1 MISGSAFFFMSC
13 DDDDDN
19 KFIPESAVTQAFDIK
34 YPDASR
40 VHWENESG
48 YSKADFHTEGYEA
61 EAWFDRQGNWLL
73 TETDLTYDRLPAAIR
88 SSFESSEYA
97 NWRVDDVDKIER
109 PDTETIYVLDIERGE
124 AEMNLH
130 YSEDGYLIN
139 ERTDG
144 SQDEIHRPSTTPNTI
159 KELIQ
164 EMYPGA
170 TLFEIDKEYNGT
182 EVDILHERIHK
193 EVWLDTDNQWVL
205 TRWEIRS
212 SSLPDVVM
220 SAFRSSEY
228 ASYRIDDLH
237 VVERPDGI
245 FYEFELEWR
254 DRDLTILF
262 GEDGTL
268 VSPAY

>member
-19 KFIPESAVTQAFDIK
+19 KFVPESAVTQAFDIK
-34 YPDASR
+34 
-40 VHWENESG
+40 
-48 YSKADFHTEGYEA
+48 
-61 EAWFDRQGNWLL
+61 
-73 TETDLTYDRLPAAIR
+73 
-88 SSFESSEYA
+88 
-97 NWRVDDVDKIER
+97 
-109 PDTETIYVLDIERGE
+109 
-124 AEMNLH
+124 
-130 YSEDGYLIN
+130 
-139 ERTDG
+139 
-144 SQDEIHRPSTTPNTI
+144 
-159 KELIQ
+159 
-164 EMYPGA
+164 YPGA

-193 EVWLDTDNQWVL
+193 EVWLDMDNQWVL